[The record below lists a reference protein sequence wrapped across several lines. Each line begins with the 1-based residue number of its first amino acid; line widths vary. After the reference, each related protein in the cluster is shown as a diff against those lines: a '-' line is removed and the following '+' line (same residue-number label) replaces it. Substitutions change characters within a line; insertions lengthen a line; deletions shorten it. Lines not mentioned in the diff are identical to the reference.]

1 MCRIMKSFK
10 YKVFRKSTL
19 ILINYIHRETKEQ
32 ALNDLL
38 EDFPDCEIKLS
49 EVTPSHKW
57 GC

>member
-1 MCRIMKSFK
+1 MKSFK

-19 ILINYIHRETKEQ
+19 LLINYIHRETKEQ